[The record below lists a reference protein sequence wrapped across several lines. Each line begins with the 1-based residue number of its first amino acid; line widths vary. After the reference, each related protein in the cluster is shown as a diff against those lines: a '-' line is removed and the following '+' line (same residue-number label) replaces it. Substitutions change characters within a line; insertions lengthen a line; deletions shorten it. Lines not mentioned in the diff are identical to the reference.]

1 MRRPAVVRPFRCP
14 LPELV
19 AGDGFDVRPS
29 TFDLRQNGRAKG
41 DRLAALG
48 GEERTGKQHLAIG
61 NWTDPPRPVSLLLLE
76 TGN

>member
-29 TFDLRQNGRAKG
+29 TFDRTDERKAIASLRSAAKS
-41 DRLAALG
+41 
-48 GEERTGKQHLAIG
+48 ETGKQHLAIG
-61 NWTDPPRPVSLLLLE
+61 NWTDPPRRVSLLLLE